1 MKLPIRASSFTAMFV
16 ALAALGCG
24 GGEKAATPAPPAAS
38 GAASGGDLTP
48 FQVENGIGPITEPV
62 TLPAAVDEEMVE
74 AGKKVFETKCSA
86 CHKMGEKYVGPALG
100 EVTTRRT
107 PAFIMNMILNPQEMI
122 ERHPV
127 TKQLVAEMMSF
138 MPNQGLTQDEARQV
152 LEYLRTQSKGAAH

>member
-1 MKLPIRASSFTAMFV
+1 MLPIRRASFTVVLV

-24 GGEKAATPAPPAAS
+24 GGEKAATPATPAA
-38 GAASGGDLTP
+38 GAAAGGDLTP
-48 FQVENGIGPITEPV
+48 FQVEHGIGPITEPL
-62 TLPAAVDEEMVE
+62 TLPAAVDEEMAE

-107 PAFIMNMILNPQEMI
+107 PAFILNMILNPQEMI

-138 MPNQGLTQDEARQV
+138 MPNQGLTQNEARQV
-152 LEYLRTQSKGAAH
+152 LEYLRTQSKGAAQ